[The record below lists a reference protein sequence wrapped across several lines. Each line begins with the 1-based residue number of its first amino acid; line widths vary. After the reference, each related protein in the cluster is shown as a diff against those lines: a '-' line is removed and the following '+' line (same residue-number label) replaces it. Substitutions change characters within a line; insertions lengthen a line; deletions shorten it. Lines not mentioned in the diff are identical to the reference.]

1 MHTLKVLAA
10 GLVLLAVC
18 LVVGRGLASG
28 GPAAGMAMGVKIFV
42 PLWFVGAAVNMW
54 LGVTRA
60 GYTVAEEAPVFAL
73 VFGLPVAAALLVWW
87 IAARAAV

>member
-18 LVVGRGLASG
+18 LFIGRGLASG
-28 GPAAGMAMGVKIFV
+28 SPVEGLATGVKVFI
-42 PLWFVGAAVNMW
+42 PLWFVGAAINLWV
-54 LGVTRA
+54 GVTRA

-73 VFGLPVAAALLVWW
+73 VFAVPVATALVVWW
-87 IAARAAV
+87 LAARASA